1 MATNIFPT
9 TEINAREIVMRF
21 IDALNAEDFKTAR
34 MYASDDMKF
43 IGVLGTRDNAD
54 AYFNDMEKMKLK
66 YKVQKVFVEDN
77 DVCIFSDLTIS
88 GTTIF
93 CCSWY
98 HVNEGRVDMLRVVFD
113 PRPLLEKASK
123 N

>member
-1 MATNIFPT
+1 MASTISSIETN
-9 TEINAREIVMRF
+9 AKEIVMRF
-21 IDALNAEDFKTAR
+21 IEALNAEDFKTAR

-43 IGVLGTRDNAD
+43 IGVLGIRDGAD
-54 AYFNDMEKMKLK
+54 AYFKDMEKMKLK
-66 YKVQKVFVEDN
+66 YKVQKTFAESD

-88 GTTIF
+88 GTTIL

-98 HVNEGRVDMLRVVFD
+98 HVSEGRIDMLKVIFD
-113 PRPLLEKASK
+113 PRPLLEKTNK